1 MAGPKANGTES
12 HSRSDKD
19 QEKGKE
25 TNPAA
30 PCPSLHSAFPGIL
43 NVFCYSLLNVF
54 TLNVS
59 PCFGKLFKNNSLGF
73 DKIRNAPNCMG

>member
-30 PCPSLHSAFPGIL
+30 PFPSPHSAFPGIL
-43 NVFCYSLLNVF
+43 NVFATAF
-54 TLNVS
+54 
-59 PCFGKLFKNNSLGF
+59 
-73 DKIRNAPNCMG
+73 